1 MTAQPIVPGDLF
13 ARHQTIK
20 GLRALA
26 DFLENNPGVPVNT
39 YGWDLTH
46 HARGTDEHQ
55 AAEVDRIAVVLDA
68 VPVDDRPD
76 GGHYTVTKTFG
87 RITYTAVHVPAH
99 RMAAH
104 NALMSYADV
113 FHATT
118 DQDAA

>member
-26 DFLENNPGVPVNT
+26 DFLEANPAVPVNT
-39 YGWDLTH
+39 YGWEVSYH
-46 HARGTDEHQ
+46 PHGTDAQ
-55 AAEVDRIAVVLDA
+55 KAAEVDRIAALLDA
-68 VPVDDRPD
+68 VPVDERGD
-76 GGHYTVTKTFG
+76 GGHYTVAKTFG
-87 RITYTAVHVPAH
+87 RITYKVVHVPAR

-104 NALMSYADV
+104 EALMSYADV
-113 FHATT
+113 FDAMA